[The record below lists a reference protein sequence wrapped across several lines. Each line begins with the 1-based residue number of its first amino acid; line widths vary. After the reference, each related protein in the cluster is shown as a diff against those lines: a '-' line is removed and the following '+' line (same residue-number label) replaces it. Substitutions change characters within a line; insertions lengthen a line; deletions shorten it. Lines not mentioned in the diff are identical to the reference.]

1 MNASKHLKIAGAL
14 QVVSGIM
21 MLLFGIYGVIGNFFG
36 SCVDGSSKTPFAEY
50 IYVISVLALI
60 FLLGGVLTW
69 FGISLVM
76 QKRWTTRVWGFIIGA
91 LGFPGFPVG
100 TAISGYTLWVLI
112 MVRREDAKVTEPGN
126 GEVREKVD
134 DIYR

>member
-14 QVVSGIM
+14 QVVPGIM
-21 MLLFGIYGVIGNFFG
+21 MLLFGIYGVIGNFFNPWT
-36 SCVDGSSKTPFAEY
+36 DGSSKTTFAEF
-50 IYVISVLALI
+50 IYVILMLALI

-76 QKRWTTRVWGFIIGA
+76 QKRWTTRVWGFIFCA
-91 LGFPGFPVG
+91 VGFLGFPVG

-112 MVRREDAKVTEPGN
+112 MVRGEDEIVTEP
-126 GEVREKVD
+126 EVGAD
-134 DIYR
+134 LT